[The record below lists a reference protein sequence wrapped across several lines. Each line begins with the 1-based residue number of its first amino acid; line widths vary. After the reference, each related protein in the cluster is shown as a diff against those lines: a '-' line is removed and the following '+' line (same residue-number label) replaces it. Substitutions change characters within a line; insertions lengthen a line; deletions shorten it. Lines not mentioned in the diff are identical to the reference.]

1 LDVEKV
7 IHELLDQNK
16 QLRMELAVLT
26 AQKKL
31 QDEIDRQMQESQK
44 GITPEVLSQLSPEAR
59 KALETM
65 RFE

>member
-16 QLRMELAVLT
+16 KLRMELAVLT

-31 QDEIDRQMQESQK
+31 QDEIDRQMEESQK
-44 GITPEVLSQLSPEAR
+44 GITPEVLAQLSPAAR